1 MVIVLNVPIMKKV
14 SFSVSPLLC
23 SSYIVP
29 VRLLPCWPLFSHCN
43 STMVRPMQK
52 CLRRRSL
59 ECKFYDKGKCW
70 TGNKDG
76 AEWDETDPG
85 SLHHRKRTHLLHC
98 CLSPSIQLS
107 QLNWTIVG
115 PEKKILHY
123 LDCFIKVLA
132 ISNHPTLIFNHFLK
146 KYGRV
151 SVVEPIKTLHLYKQ
165 I

>member
-1 MVIVLNVPIMKKV
+1 M
-14 SFSVSPLLC
+14 
-23 SSYIVP
+23 
-29 VRLLPCWPLFSHCN
+29 RLTLWVN
-43 STMVRPMQK
+43 
-52 CLRRRSL
+52 CLDSQLIIKARRI
-59 ECKFYDKGKCW
+59 
-70 TGNKDG
+70 
-76 AEWDETDPG
+76 
-85 SLHHRKRTHLLHC
+85 HC